1 MRGEFKKHTSSS
13 SSFVLFSFSFSI
25 VFFPLFFFT
34 PRVGKLTSQE
44 IVIWRDLSSVSIAP
58 SPVEASSPIVAAA
71 AAAAAAAA
79 SVATAIPTAATAGEA
94 AAAAAAASIPATAT
108 RVSPIAATVPE
119 PTATAVV

>member
-71 AAAAAAAA
+71 AAAAA